1 MIPQDIEKR
10 KELNKLIER
19 GVELLREQEQ
29 LKEDLK
35 QLKAEVE
42 ETIGKDF
49 SKEYLRNCKVRYKT
63 VRFQEDA
70 NKRLEIISELEI
82 LKKSTN

>member
-1 MIPQDIEKR
+1 MLPDGNEKR
-10 KELNKLIER
+10 KALDNLIER
-19 GVELLREQEQ
+19 GVALLREQDQ
-29 LKEDLK
+29 LKADLL